1 MKVIPERVVHTKFDI
16 YVFFLHYTR
25 KQGRITYTHL

>member
-16 YVFFLHYTR
+16 YIYIKVKKER
-25 KQGRITYTHL
+25 KTVKIQSN